1 MRILLVGALGEVG
14 QSLGAALRDLGNE
27 VVPVSS
33 RVLPHE
39 SGVLSVDAG
48 IQLIESG
55 GVGLVVHA
63 GGRGD
68 KRGGERNPLTITR
81 RVGDACEAI
90 GVRGVLI
97 STVRVLEDARG
108 PVLGCGPV
116 DCHTDY
122 ARANAATEQEWL
134 EAAPSQGY
142 VVRLANYFCAPSSF
156 DSPQTQLLPW
166 SLVTEAVASGRINVR
181 SAPTVVREFVS
192 AEDAAVAICSV
203 ASASDPA
210 RISSTTPG
218 HSLDLRQLTDLVGDA
233 FEMTGRMRPD
243 VMFGEDGSSG
253 PTLQSDWLTA
263 QGWSCT
269 LTDEEVTN
277 VVASWLSEHHSKAR

>member
-1 MRILLVGALGEVG
+1 MLVGALGEVG
-14 QSLGAALRDLGNE
+14 RSLRSALVDHGNE

-33 RVLPHE
+33 RADVAD
-39 SGVLSVDAG
+39 STVLSLDAAVR
-48 IQLIESG
+48 IVASG
-55 GVGLVVHA
+55 APDLVVHA

-68 KRGGERNPLTITR
+68 KRTGERDALHTSRLI
-81 RVGDACEAI
+81 GQACEEGDI
-90 GVRGVLI
+90 RGVLI
-97 STVRVLEDARG
+97 STVRVLEDSLTSVPGSAV
-108 PVLGCGPV
+108 PE
-116 DCHTDY
+116 CHSDY
-122 ARANAATEQEWL
+122 ARANAANEEEWL
-134 EAAPSQGY
+134 EAAPTQGY

-243 VMFGEDGSSG
+243 VTFGEDASSG
-253 PTLQSDWLTA
+253 PTLQSDWLAA

-269 LTDEEVTN
+269 VTDEKVTD